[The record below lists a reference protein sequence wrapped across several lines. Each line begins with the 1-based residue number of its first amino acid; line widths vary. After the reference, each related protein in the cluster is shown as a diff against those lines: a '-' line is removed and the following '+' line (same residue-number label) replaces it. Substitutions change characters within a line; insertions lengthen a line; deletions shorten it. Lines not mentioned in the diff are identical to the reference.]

1 MSNNND
7 FGFIRARIDADLME
21 AFKRALEVNN
31 ITIQEFVEKEI
42 NDYVIK
48 NLKLI
53 LKSDDKGLEIEKWK
67 NISKS

>member
-1 MSNNND
+1 VSNNND

-53 LKSDDKGLEIEKWK
+53 LKSDDKGLEIEK
-67 NISKS
+67 

>member
-31 ITIQEFVEKEI
+31 ITIQEFIEKEI
-42 NDYVIK
+42 NEYVIK

-53 LKSDDKGLEIEKWK
+53 LNNDNKGLEIEK
-67 NISKS
+67 

>member
-53 LKSDDKGLEIEKWK
+53 LKSDDKGLEIEK
-67 NISKS
+67 